1 LVVKLKISESFI
13 LNSILQ
19 MHTNKRLFDEAQVL
33 RHLKH
38 YLPAQAPL
46 KDFVHHNTL
55 RAFQEF
61 SFFEALQK
69 ANSTFGYKT
78 ALSLNEYRVLFKEG
92 VIDEGILNNTLQKYK
107 DENSIEYWK
116 SLLFNEHLS
125 NTSVSKVGQLRA
137 VWKNHFKIDL
147 DMLVHPKLFKLIGA
161 YLDQG
166 VSEKR
171 FPYPDLSLL
180 DAVRALQKNSMV
192 SVFKSKKVVE
202 LLHDSSA
209 TVTSLLRYIVGEAS
223 YYEQYLFDQQFA
235 HPGWSGIVATIES
248 QPSTLL
254 DQRIVTFLDF
264 IFLELLLEIEA
275 LEQSIGLDKLPLSET
290 VKLEIPVKLFPTT
303 EVNRYWKLTAIWQE
317 ALEWSYHS
325 QVLQGLVQSTRTI
338 PKEKT
343 TAISFQAFFC
353 IDDREESIRRHL
365 EQAAP
370 DCETFG
376 TPGHFGMVAM
386 YQPDSGKFYTQVC
399 PGSLKPKHLI
409 KEEGRVVKNGKDIHF
424 HKGSHRL
431 FTGWLLSQTIGFW
444 SAIRLFF
451 DLFKPQV
458 SPAHSSAF
466 EHMEHEATIIVEH
479 KNNAEE
485 NGYKIGYDVSEMVEI
500 IYGLLKST
508 GLTTNFA
515 PLVYLVGHGG
525 SSTNNPYYAGYNCG
539 ACSGR
544 AGSVNSRAV
553 AEMANRE
560 DVRKTLESKGIL
572 IPDTVHFLGALH
584 DTTRDGVKF
593 YDEITLSKKHKE
605 THDVHKVQFEKALAH
620 NAKERAR
627 QFLLTN
633 SKRDAFKVHKD
644 VKKRATAL
652 FEPRPELNHSNNTL
666 CIVGRR
672 SLTESVFLDQRAFL
686 NSYDYAQDLDG
697 VQLKGI
703 LQAATPVCGGIN
715 LEYYFSSVDNEKLGA
730 GSKLP
735 HNVIGLFGV
744 ANGVKGDLRPGLPSQ
759 MIDVHAPLR
768 LMMIIEQY
776 PEMVM
781 QCIQSDAGLW
791 EWYQNEWV
799 KLAIIHPETK
809 EISYLFH
816 GELKP
821 FKTSGNPIETVS
833 DLEAIFEKH
842 ATNLPVYQLNLS

>member
-1 LVVKLKISESFI
+1 
-13 LNSILQ
+13 
-19 MHTNKRLFDEAQVL
+19 MHTDQKIFDEAVVL
-33 RHLKH
+33 HHLRH

-55 RAFQEF
+55 HAFDNF

-78 ALSLNEYRVLFKEG
+78 ALSLKEYRKLFQEG
-92 VIDEGILNNTLQKYK
+92 VVKEDVLNTTILNFK
-107 DENSIEYWK
+107 DDNSLAYWESLVLNQDLSNDSIPQIGLLKAFWK
-116 SLLFNEHLS
+116 S
-125 NTSVSKVGQLRA
+125 
-137 VWKNHFKIDL
+137 HFKIDL

-171 FPYPDLSLL
+171 FPYPDVTFLE
-180 DAVRALQKNSMV
+180 AVRSLQKNSLV
-192 SVFKSKKVVE
+192 SVFQSKKAVE
-202 LLHDSSA
+202 LLHDSK
-209 TVTSLLRYIVGEAS
+209 TTITSLLKCIVGDPTYFEH
-223 YYEQYLFDQQFA
+223 YLFDQQFA
-235 HPGWSGIVATIES
+235 HPGWSGMVATVEE
-248 QPSTLL
+248 QPATLL
-254 DQRIVTFLDF
+254 DQRKISLQDF

-275 LEQSIGLDKLPLSET
+275 LDQSIGLDKLPLSGA
-290 VKLEIPVKLFPTT
+290 VNLGAPFVLFPFK
-303 EVNRYWKLTAIWQE
+303 EVDWYWKVIAIWQE

-325 QVLQGLVQSTRTI
+325 QVLQGLVQSTA
-338 PKEKT
+338 KEKT
-343 TAISFQAFFC
+343 ATPSFQAFFC

-386 YQPDSGKFYTQVC
+386 YQPESGKFYTQVC
-399 PGSLKPKHLI
+399 PGSLTPKHLI
-409 KEEGRVVKNGKDIHF
+409 KEKGRTVKNGKDIHF
-424 HKGSHRL
+424 HKASHRL

-444 SAIRLFF
+444 SAVRLFF
-451 DLFKPQV
+451 NLFKPQV

-466 EHMEHEATIIVEH
+466 EHMEKAATILVEH
-479 KNNAEE
+479 KDNAEE
-485 NGYKIGYDVSEMVEI
+485 NGYQVGYTVEEMVEI
-500 IYGLLKST
+500 VYGLLKST

-515 PLVYLVGHGG
+515 PLVYLIGHGG

-553 AEMANRE
+553 AEMSNRE
-560 DVRKTLESKGIL
+560 DVRKALEAKHIC
-572 IPDTVHFLGALH
+572 IPSTTYFLGGLH
-584 DTTRDGVKF
+584 DTTRDEVTF
-593 YDEITLSKKHKE
+593 YDEVTLSQKLTE
-605 THDVHKVQFEKALAH
+605 AHDIHRAQFDKALSH
-620 NAKERAR
+620 NAKERSR

-633 SKRDAFKVHKD
+633 SRQDAIKVHKD
-644 VKKRATAL
+644 VKNRSTAL

-672 SLTESVFLDQRAFL
+672 SLSKSVFLDQRAFL
-686 NSYDYAQDLDG
+686 NSYDYKQDLNSI
-697 VQLKGI
+697 QLKSI

-744 ANGVKGDLRPGLPSQ
+744 ANGIKGDLRPGLPSQ

-768 LMMIIEQY
+768 LMMIIEHY
-776 PEMVM
+776 PEVVM
-781 QCIQSDAGLW
+781 QLIQNDTELW
-791 EWYQNEWV
+791 NWYKNEWV

-809 EISYLFH
+809 AIFYLSQ
-816 GELKP
+816 GELKSYEP
-821 FKTSGNPIETVS
+821 PTNKMETLS
-833 DLEAIFEKH
+833 DLETVFENH
-842 ATNLPVYQLNLS
+842 STNLPVYQLNVS